1 MSRYE
6 KRPSL
11 VLWLVRHGESEQN
24 ARMLGRDYP
33 DYPDHAA
40 PLTDAGLEQ
49 ASDAGKFLARALEA
63 HGCPPDEAVL
73 FYSPYVRARQTAER
87 ILEKLPGVP
96 GVSNDMLVE
105 QDFGLFDG
113 VPLYEIQTIYAKEH
127 RVFSRARQYGGKF
140 FARRPNGERPLDVE
154 VRQRLFLDDMHRYLM
169 GHPSVK
175 HVIVVGHGAQLT
187 VLRKLLRSESY
198 EWYEG
203 QPNPGN
209 ASVRRLVLW
218 TDGSCNDFG
227 YAYGGDG
234 INEADGN

>member
-1 MSRYE
+1 MSRHE
-6 KRPSL
+6 KRPDL
-11 VLWLVRHGESEQN
+11 TLWLVRHGESEQN
-24 ARMLGRDYP
+24 ARMLGQDYP

-49 ASDAGKFLARALEA
+49 ASDAGKFLARTLEA
-63 HGCPPDEAVL
+63 HGCQPDEAVL
-73 FYSPYVRARQTAER
+73 FYSPYVRARQTAKR

-96 GVSNDMLVE
+96 SVSNDMLVE

-154 VRQRLFLDDMHRYLM
+154 VRQRLFLDDMHRYLI
-169 GHPSVK
+169 GHPMVR
-175 HVIVVGHGAQLT
+175 HVIIVGHGAQLT
-187 VLRKLLRSESY
+187 VLRKLLRSEPY

-209 ASVRRLVLW
+209 ASIRKLALW
-218 TDGSCNDFG
+218 PDGTCTDCG
-227 YAYGGDG
+227 YAYGGNG
-234 INEADGN
+234 VNEADGD